1 MDATATLD
9 TVLCV
14 ACGQSDRQLKII
26 ACLHTLCIEC
36 VEDNLNH
43 DSSLVCPACGTTTE
57 KPAPGKQMV
66 LCLPNAHFQDQAHY
80 SSKTNTRPVHCD
92 DCAAENIAVAS
103 CDQCATNLCETH
115 AAAHSLFR
123 ATNGHT
129 LTRFNVRYADTSSTP
144 ESAHCPIHTSKPIQ
158 SYCSQCH
165 ELLCKRC
172 LQGSQ
177 HQQQHNDSVQEV
189 PQAAAII
196 RQNLD
201 VNVTD
206 TLSPHSGT
214 LPNAIQQTQ
223 HAIQQLNDDT
233 IHISDQIQQ
242 FFDNLRD
249 NLSDREKD
257 LRNQLDNLRL
267 KLVLPLEKQLNTF
280 QEAMRKGQTAA
291 AILQACNVDI
301 DLLRMWQWID
311 QAQKV
316 SAQITKSM
324 QSGALGNL
332 VFTPTNG
339 QELQDLITRTGSVHD
354 DGPDPDNSTL
364 KCDDTD
370 RIYLKQDIKITL
382 DVQNYVS
389 CPVSKDILEH
399 TNVNIQINTPDQ
411 TTATCEPV
419 VTSQPGQLQAL
430 YKPVVTGKHIVT
442 ASLQGKQL
450 AGSPATVDVLKAP
463 VGFDPDR
470 CHADQKLSNAMC
482 TVRHDGTDGNCGSV
496 CDAERFTSG
505 QASVDIQLDVLPYPG
520 PHLFICACKS
530 DQPPLQGWCENKQEN
545 FGWYGNSA
553 HSYISGTK
561 LGQPWAA
568 GDVITLTLDLDKHT
582 LTGHHHRSGKTQ
594 VLNIGR
600 GQFYWYVSMIHLN
613 QQVSIV

>member
-1 MDATATLD
+1 
-9 TVLCV
+9 
-14 ACGQSDRQLKII
+14 
-26 ACLHTLCIEC
+26 
-36 VEDNLNH
+36 
-43 DSSLVCPACGTTTE
+43 
-57 KPAPGKQMV
+57 MV
-66 LCLPNAHFQDQAHY
+66 QCLPNAYFQDQRY
-80 SSKTNTRPVHCD
+80 SSNRTNTSPVHCD

-115 AAAHSLFR
+115 AASHRLSK
-123 ATNGHT
+123 ATHGHT
-129 LTRFNVRYADTSSTP
+129 LTRLNVLCTARSSTSQ
-144 ESAHCPIHTSKPIQ
+144 SAHCPIHTSKPIQ

-172 LQGSQ
+172 LHGSQ

-189 PQAAAII
+189 PKAAANI
-196 RQNLD
+196 RQKLD
-201 VNVTD
+201 LNVTD

-249 NLSDREKD
+249 ILSDREKD

-280 QEAMRKGQTAA
+280 QEALRKGQTAA
-291 AILQACNVDI
+291 AILQACNVDL

-311 QAQKV
+311 KAQKV

-324 QSGALGNL
+324 QSGALGKL

-339 QELQDLITRTGSVHD
+339 QELQDLITRTGSIHD
-354 DGPDPDNSTL
+354 DGPDPENSTL
-364 KCDDTD
+364 KCNDTD
-370 RIYLKQDIKITL
+370 RICLKQDIKITL
-382 DVQNYVS
+382 DVQSHAS
-389 CPVSKDILEH
+389 CPVSNDILEH
-399 TNVNIQINTPDQ
+399 TNVNIQIKTPDQ

-470 CHADQKLSNAMC
+470 CHADLKLSNATC
-482 TVRHDGTDGNCGSV
+482 TVRHGGTKNEWRSV
-496 CDAERFTSG
+496 CCAERFTSG
-505 QASVDIQLDVLPYPG
+505 QASVDIQLDVLPGLWPY
-520 PHLFICACKS
+520 LFICACKS
-530 DQPPLQGWCENKQEN
+530 DQPPLNNWYNNKQEN
-545 FGWYGNSA
+545 FGWHGSNA
-553 HSYISGTK
+553 KTAISGTE

-568 GDVITLTLDLDKHT
+568 GDVITLTLDLDNHT
-582 LTGHHHRSGKTQ
+582 LTGHHHRSGKTE
-594 VLNIGR
+594 VLNIGT
-600 GQFYWYVSMIHLN
+600 GQFYWYVSLLYLN